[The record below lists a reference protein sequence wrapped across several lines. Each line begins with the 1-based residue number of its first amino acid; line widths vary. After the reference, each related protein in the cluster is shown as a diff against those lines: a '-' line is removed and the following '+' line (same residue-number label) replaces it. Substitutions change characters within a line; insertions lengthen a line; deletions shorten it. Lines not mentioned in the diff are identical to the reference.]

1 MPTFNP
7 AGGEKNVEVVI
18 VSGDDEE
25 DGFNETM
32 GGLPFI
38 AVPFKD
44 IGKRK
49 PDIEK
54 KIPCH
59 FYPQPC
65 VLDAKS
71 GKILFGSSSSEA
83 EALHGEISSCSDAAR
98 FLAKYV
104 AMCAK

>member
-1 MPTFNP
+1 MPSFNP
-7 AGGEKNVEVVI
+7 AGGEKNVEVI
-18 VSGDDEE
+18 LISGDDDE
-25 DGFNETM
+25 DGFNETI

-38 AVPFKD
+38 AVPFKEM
-44 IGKRK
+44 GKRR

-65 VLDAKS
+65 IVDAKS
-71 GKILFGSSSSEA
+71 GKILLGKDSSEA
-83 EALHGEISSCSDAAR
+83 EALHGEITRCSDAAG
-98 FLAKYV
+98 FLAKFV